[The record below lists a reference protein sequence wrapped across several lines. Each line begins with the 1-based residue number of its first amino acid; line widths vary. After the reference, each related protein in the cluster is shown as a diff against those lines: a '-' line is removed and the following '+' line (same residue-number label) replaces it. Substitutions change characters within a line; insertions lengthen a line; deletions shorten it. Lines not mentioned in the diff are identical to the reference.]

1 MNIGLICMIFVLV
14 VAFADYYLK
23 NAKQVDEYVVGIISG
38 KYIKTSIVNSTDDG
52 SVTSYKDIYY
62 LIVQYQENVITSG
75 DPIKETMEDL
85 SKVITGSKL
94 DGSQSGMKKVKELIV
109 SKEIYDKYK
118 VDERIPIAI
127 DKRLKLF

>member
-85 SKVITGSKL
+85 SKVITGSKS

-118 VDERIPIAI
+118 VDEQIPIAI